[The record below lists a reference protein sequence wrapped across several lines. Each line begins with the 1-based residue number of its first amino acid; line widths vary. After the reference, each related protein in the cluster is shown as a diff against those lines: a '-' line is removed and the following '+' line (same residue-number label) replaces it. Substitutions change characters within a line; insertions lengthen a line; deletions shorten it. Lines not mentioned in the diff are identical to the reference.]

1 MNSTNDTENG
11 YRILLVED
19 DARLAELI
27 REYLEQHGFYVAT
40 EARGD
45 KAMARFFS
53 EHPDLVILDVM
64 LPGRDGFE
72 LCRDLRPHFSGPV
85 LMLTARDEDVDQV
98 VGLELG
104 ADDYVTKPVPPRV
117 LLARVRAL
125 LRRNSPPGVI
135 TTEQASEMKKER
147 CFGSFYICYT
157 SRHARIGET
166 HLDLTT
172 HEFELLWLLV
182 SQAGEVLSRDAIL
195 EQLRGIGH
203 DGLDRSVDLRI
214 SRLRKKLGDDPNHP
228 RIIKT
233 VRGKGYLFVADAW
246 C

>member
-1 MNSTNDTENG
+1 MKPTIDLDNG
-11 YRILLVED
+11 HRILLVED
-19 DARLAELI
+19 DARLAGLI
-27 REYLEQHGFYVAT
+27 REYLEQHGFSVAT
-40 EARGD
+40 EARGEH
-45 KAMARFFS
+45 AMARFFA
-53 EHPDLVILDVM
+53 ERPDLVILDVM

-85 LMLTARDEDVDQV
+85 LMLTARDEDIDQV

-125 LRRNSPPGVI
+125 LRRNSASGATI
-135 TTEQASEMKKER
+135 TEQLVTKQER
-147 CFGSFYICYT
+147 HFGSFHICYP
-157 SRHARIGET
+157 SRRARIGET
-166 HLDLTT
+166 QLDLTT
-172 HEFELLWLLV
+172 HEFELLWLLA
-182 SQAGEVLSRDAIL
+182 SQAGEILSRDAIL

-233 VRGKGYLFVADAW
+233 VRGKGYLFVADAL
-246 C
+246 